1 MENGRLEI
9 RNTGMYVMLA
19 AVAALIVL
27 VCLIPMRISAD
38 GVSDPFDGYRLLA
51 SNNEAADQDMVD
63 DYSLSVKIE
72 DEKIP
77 LSAGNTDYR
86 GMVVPV
92 VVCCLLITLAVGYMA
107 WFGSHK
113 KRIASLMVMGITGDV
128 DINGMDDVSI
138 LHPIKTIRF
147 ENELENRVVS
157 STTKGV

>member
-1 MENGRLEI
+1 MC
-9 RNTGMYVMLA
+9 VMFA
-19 AVAALIVL
+19 AIAALIAL
-27 VCLIPMRISAD
+27 VCMIPMRISAD
-38 GVSDPFDGYRLLA
+38 GVTDAFEGYRLLA
-51 SNNEAADQDMVD
+51 SNTEVTESTDTVN
-63 DYSLSVKIE
+63 DYSLSVII
-72 DEKIP
+72 DDDPVP

-92 VVCCLLITLAVGYMA
+92 VICCLAITLVVGYMA